1 MSKICPKCNN
11 EWPDE
16 FMVCPKDG
24 TTLIAKPQKP
34 AGFSLNLGD
43 ANAISGGVNMSDNHS
58 VSNNTVNTT
67 TSNVDSHN
75 VVTNNITQIEREK
88 TQEELKHEKELAFR
102 EECLKVYSNG
112 ILTSEGKRKLDDLRY
127 RLGLDENTVNKIL
140 SEVAKRSERKSSSL
154 SPVHQITYNNIKTA
168 IIANRLDLV
177 GRLMAQLKAMVQR
190 YSAEEIQFTYYML
203 QAVLYPKE
211 CTEEYESH
219 YEDKYWQAF
228 WSSIAYRRLGNIE
241 KSELLVADVGDKWTD
256 TIPQENVFVLATVN
270 ALIDKDIDTAKSHFD
285 NISGEHSPYLSNLTT
300 CLYTLIYGD
309 TLSSEELKQMQ
320 KESVF
325 YIKNLFAEIN
335 SYNLE
340 QKRLQA
346 EAEAKRVAE
355 EKKKLEEAEAKRIA
369 EEKRQQAEA
378 EAKRVAEEKRQ
389 QAEAEAKR
397 VAEEKRQQAE
407 AEAKRLAEEKNR
419 QKEAERLAVKK
430 KQQAEAECKRVAE
443 ERKQKE
449 DSERIAE
456 ESSKQVSYVMK
467 CPVCGY
473 KAKSGKFCPI
483 CGTKLT
489 EQISD
494 RIAEESS
501 KQVSDVMKFDP
512 QLMQPYI
519 DKFGYLRKLNAT
531 KIAELKSVLLAAPKS
546 NYQAQ
551 FLLGQLYIQENTS
564 ALNLS
569 LAYDAIKTASEHGV
583 YEAGAFMAYFYLY
596 GKVIPQDLDEAE
608 RRIKIDEDFK
618 KNPIF
623 VQMMVDLF
631 VKKGNAMLA
640 DVWKSKLKKLK

>member
-24 TTLIAKPQKP
+24 TTLIAKPQQP

-88 TQEELKHEKELAFR
+88 NPEELKHEKELAFR

-112 ILTSEGKRKLDDLRY
+112 IMTSEGKRKLDDLRY
-127 RLGLDENTVNKIL
+127 RLGLDEYTANKIL

-219 YEDKYWQAF
+219 YEDKYWQTF

-270 ALIDKDIDTAKSHFD
+270 ALIDKDMATAKSLFD

-309 TLSSEELKQMQ
+309 MLSSEELKQMQ

-325 YIKNLFAEIN
+325 YIKNLFTEIIEYH
-335 SYNLE
+335 SE
-340 QKRLQA
+340 KKRLEA

-355 EKKKLEEAEAKRIA
+355 EKK
-369 EEKRQQAEA
+369 QAEA
-378 EAKRVAEEKRQ
+378 EAKRLAEEKKRQ
-389 QAEAEAKR
+389 KEAER
-397 VAEEKRQQAE
+397 LAEEKKQQEE

-419 QKEAERLAVKK
+419 QIEAEQLAVKK
-430 KQQAEAECKRVAE
+430 KQQAEAECKRVAKE
-443 ERKQKE
+443 KKQKE
-449 DSERIAE
+449 GSECIA
-456 ESSKQVSYVMK
+456 
-467 CPVCGY
+467 G
-473 KAKSGKFCPI
+473 
-483 CGTKLT
+483 
-489 EQISD
+489 
-494 RIAEESS
+494 ESS
-501 KQVSDVMKFDP
+501 KQVSDVMKFGP

-531 KIAELKSVLLAAPKS
+531 KIAELKSVLLAAPKG
-546 NYQAQ
+546 NYHAQ

-564 ALNLS
+564 AINLR

-608 RRIKIDEDFK
+608 RRIKIDDDFK

-623 VQMMVDLF
+623 VQMMVDLY
-631 VKKGNAMLA
+631 VKQGNAMLA

>member
-24 TTLIAKPQKP
+24 TTLIAKPQQP

-88 TQEELKHEKELAFR
+88 NPEELKHEKELAFR

-112 ILTSEGKRKLDDLRY
+112 IMTSEGKRKLDDLRY
-127 RLGLDENTVNKIL
+127 RLGLDEYTANKIL
-140 SEVAKRSERKSSSL
+140 SEVVKRSERKSSSL

-190 YSAEEIQFTYYML
+190 YSVEEIQFTYYML
-203 QAVLYPKE
+203 QAVLYPKK

-219 YEDKYWQAF
+219 YEDKYWQTF

-256 TIPQENVFVLATVN
+256 TIPQENVFVLAAVN

-325 YIKNLFAEIN
+325 YIKNLFAEIIEYH
-335 SYNLE
+335 SE
-340 QKRLQA
+340 KKRLEA

-355 EKKKLEEAEAKRIA
+355 EKK
-369 EEKRQQAEA
+369 
-378 EAKRVAEEKRQ
+378 
-389 QAEAEAKR
+389 
-397 VAEEKRQQAE
+397 
-407 AEAKRLAEEKNR
+407 
-419 QKEAERLAVKK
+419 
-430 KQQAEAECKRVAE
+430 QAEAECKRV
-443 ERKQKE
+443 
-449 DSERIAE
+449 
-456 ESSKQVSYVMK
+456 
-467 CPVCGY
+467 
-473 KAKSGKFCPI
+473 
-483 CGTKLT
+483 
-489 EQISD
+489 
-494 RIAEESS
+494 AEESS

-512 QLMQPYI
+512 QSMQPYM
-519 DKFGYLRKLNAT
+519 DEFGYLRKLNASG
-531 KIAELKSVLLAAPKS
+531 IAELKSVLLTAPKD
-546 NYQAQ
+546 NYHAQ

-564 ALNLS
+564 AINLR
-569 LAYDAIKTASEHGV
+569 LAYDAIKAASEHGV

-596 GKVIPQDLDEAE
+596 GKIIPQDLDEAE
-608 RRIKIDEDFK
+608 RRIKIDDDFK

-623 VQMMVDLF
+623 VQMMVDLY

>member
-127 RLGLDENTVNKIL
+127 RLGLDENTANKIL
-140 SEVAKRSERKSSSL
+140 SEVVKRSERKSSSL

-325 YIKNLFAEIN
+325 YIKNLFAEIIEYH
-335 SYNLE
+335 SE
-340 QKRLQA
+340 KKRLEA

-355 EKKKLEEAEAKRIA
+355 EKK
-369 EEKRQQAEA
+369 QAEA
-378 EAKRVAEEKRQ
+378 EAKRLAEEKKLQ
-389 QAEAEAKR
+389 KEAER
-397 VAEEKRQQAE
+397 LAEEKKQQEE

-419 QKEAERLAVKK
+419 QIEAERLAVKK
-430 KQQAEAECKRVAE
+430 KQQAEAECRRVAE
-443 ERKQKE
+443 EKKQKE
-449 DSERIAE
+449 GSE
-456 ESSKQVSYVMK
+456 
-467 CPVCGY
+467 
-473 KAKSGKFCPI
+473 
-483 CGTKLT
+483 
-489 EQISD
+489 

-531 KIAELKSVLLAAPKS
+531 KIAELKSVLLAAPKG
-546 NYQAQ
+546 NYHAQ

-564 ALNLS
+564 AINLR

-608 RRIKIDEDFK
+608 RRIKIDDDFK

-623 VQMMVDLF
+623 VQMMVDLY